1 MNIIGILK
9 MTKDLDLDKLDKMK
23 EHVKNIDI
31 QQVDGT
37 TMDIFIEF
45 DDEGITMANE
55 VMPKLLKLLKEDE
68 K

>member
-9 MTKDLDLDKLDKMK
+9 MTKDMDLDKLDKMK

-31 QQVDGT
+31 QQIDAT

-45 DDEGITMANE
+45 DDEGIALANE
-55 VMPKLLKLLKEDE
+55 VMPKLLELLKAE

>member
-31 QQVDGT
+31 QQIDAT

-45 DDEGITMANE
+45 DDEGIALANE
-55 VMPKLLKLLKEDE
+55 VMPKLLELLKAE